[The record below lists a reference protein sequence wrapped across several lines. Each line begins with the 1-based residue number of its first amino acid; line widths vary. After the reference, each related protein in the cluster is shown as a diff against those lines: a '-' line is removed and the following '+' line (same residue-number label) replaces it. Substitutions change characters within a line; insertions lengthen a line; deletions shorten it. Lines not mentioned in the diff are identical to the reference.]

1 MTDLGGLEYF
11 KLGINFAS
19 YLYFPAAPAL
29 VWLAAKRTGLLRWAA
44 LAFLTVI
51 SLFAYGR
58 FVEPRILIAPE
69 YNVTLDRCFA
79 ESGAVRVAVASDFHI
94 GLFGNAMPID
104 RIAARIN
111 KANPDFVLLAG
122 DFIYF
127 LDPAR
132 YDAAFGAFGAVDAP
146 VYGVLGNHDFG
157 LPGPDQS
164 GVLQSALPSL
174 GVRLVDDS
182 RNAIAV
188 RNSNLEIVGL
198 SDDWA
203 GHQDLALLEAQTTSP
218 RIVLTHNAAS
228 VRDFSPDAV
237 VDLLVAGHTHG
248 GQINL
253 PGATCLLTTMCGK
266 RRYGLSRGHESYPL
280 RGGIAQHNENQTD
293 ARRDSLIFTTSG
305 TGMVGLPMR
314 FRVPPRIDMLNIRW
328 HRCETEIR

>member
-1 MTDLGGLEYF
+1 MSELGGLEFF
-11 KLGINFAS
+11 KLGIYFAS

-29 VWLAAKRTGLLRWAA
+29 VWVAASRAGAWRWAA
-44 LAFLTVI
+44 LVFLGVI

-69 YNVTLDRCFA
+69 HDVTIDRCFD
-79 ESGAVRVAVASDFHI
+79 ESGNLRIVVASDFHI
-94 GLFGNAMPID
+94 GLFGNAMPVE

-111 KANPDFVLLAG
+111 KAQPDFVLLAG

-132 YDAAFGAFGAVDAP
+132 YDAAFGAFGAVKAP

-164 GVLQSALPSL
+164 DALLKKLPRL
-174 GVRLVDDS
+174 GVQLVDDTTLGV
-182 RNAIAV
+182 APDDAV
-188 RNSNLEIVGL
+188 ELTGL

-203 GHQDLALLEAQTTSP
+203 GRQNLALLDSPSDRP
-218 RIVLTHNAAS
+218 RIALTHNAAS
-228 VRDFSPDAV
+228 VRNFSPDAT

-253 PGATCLLTTMCGK
+253 PIATCVLTSMCGK
-266 RRYGLSRGHESYPL
+266 RRYGLSRAAESYPIREDRIL
-280 RGGIAQHNENQTD
+280 HARNEAD
-293 ARRDSLIFTTSG
+293 ARKDTLIFTTSG

-314 FRVPPRIDMLNIRW
+314 FRVPPRIDILNIGWRQ
-328 HRCETEIR
+328 CEA